1 MRSRKENAMSSMH
14 NHTPSLARLLQIYA
28 EIETDRLHKL
38 GYTNLR
44 VIAKVKENENS
55 KHGRMECNSGEGS
68 VQPARVVHG

>member
-1 MRSRKENAMSSMH
+1 MIMH

-44 VIAKVKENENS
+44 VIARVREDEDNRNE
-55 KHGRMECNSGEGS
+55 RMERLHGPSGM
-68 VQPARVVHG
+68 H